1 LCIFL
6 ETLAEL
12 PTLKQSTGLEAK
24 VAQTQPD
31 YSKAFENMSRSKDG
45 RLKHVLILLVLISG
59 VIYAGIV
66 GYMYANQDS
75 LLYKP
80 SGELPDP
87 TAVGLADV
95 DVISLPMSDGV
106 VLTAWT
112 APAVTEGA
120 PTVLF
125 FHGQSGNL
133 GDRAD
138 RLREILDS
146 GYGLFAPSYRGFPG
160 SEGEPSEFA
169 LISDGV
175 QMFDRLDAE
184 GTEVVLH
191 GQSLGTGVAAAVAE
205 QRPNARLLVLEA
217 PFTATVDVAAE
228 RYPWLPV
235 STLMK
240 DQFATR
246 DFIDEITVPTLI
258 FHGTEDETVPLH
270 HGEALAA
277 MSGGTAQLNVIPDGT
292 HNDLWSYGLWQNVQ
306 KALAP

>member
-1 LCIFL
+1 MTHTHHAQSGGLSETVRSKTARLKGALILIFL
-6 ETLAEL
+6 V
-12 PTLKQSTGLEAK
+12 G
-24 VAQTQPD
+24 
-31 YSKAFENMSRSKDG
+31 G
-45 RLKHVLILLVLISG
+45 VL
-59 VIYAGIV
+59 YAGIV
-66 GYMYANQDS
+66 GYMYANQQS

-80 SGELPDP
+80 EGELPAP
-87 TAVGLADV
+87 NAVGLADV

-106 VLTAWT
+106 VLTAWS
-112 APAVTEGA
+112 APPAIEGA

-138 RLREILDS
+138 RLREILNS
-146 GYGLFAPSYRGFPG
+146 GFGLLAPSYRGFPG
-160 SEGEPSEFA
+160 SEGEPSELT

-175 QMFDRLDAE
+175 EMFDRLDAKD
-184 GTEVVLH
+184 TEIVLH

-205 QRPNARLLVLEA
+205 RRPQAKLLVLEA

-235 STLMK
+235 SVLMK

-246 DFIDEITVPTLI
+246 DFIDQVTVPTLI

-270 HGEALAA
+270 HGEALATMA
-277 MSGGTAQLNVIPDGT
+277 GETAQLHVIPDGE
-292 HNDLWSYGLWQNVQ
+292 HNDLWSYGLWDEVQ
-306 KALAP
+306 RNLPQS